1 MADFRAAAAAGQCD
15 IRWETLGRLLERVPS
30 VTAVMGPTAGGSAAR
45 AVCAH
50 FSLMSRP
57 NGCLFGGGPPLVEYA
72 LGEKIDKFELG
83 GHEVHTRG
91 GRVDRQR
98 FRHRSGGDRAD
109 QAFPVLP
116 AEQCARAA
124 PRARVDPDDAPSRD
138 CDVLGVMDPER
149 PRRAFDP
156 RWTRGRVREREWV
169 SCLSTLTPWS
179 LCVLYIA
186 DLVRR
191 SRLEVVP

>member
-57 NGCLFGGGPPLVEYA
+57 NGCLFGGGPPLVEHA

-83 GHEVHTRG
+83 GHEVHTGGSGLIDNGFDTEAEAIEQIRRFLSYLPSSVHALPPVRGSIPTTHLRATATFSGSWTRNGPGVPSIRG
-91 GRVDRQR
+91 G
-98 FRHRSGGDRAD
+98 
-109 QAFPVLP
+109 
-116 AEQCARAA
+116 
-124 PRARVDPDDAPSRD
+124 
-138 CDVLGVMDPER
+138 
-149 PRRAFDP
+149 
-156 RWTRGRVREREWV
+156 
-169 SCLSTLTPWS
+169 
-179 LCVLYIA
+179 
-186 DLVRR
+186 
-191 SRLEVVP
+191 LEVGFGSASG